1 MSSSSPSLKVLP
13 ALDFDSNGGKIAVVT
28 EESGTVTQD
37 NVSVS
42 GKLTVEF
49 LKEGLNT
56 RWFFKCIG
64 HGSGIKFGEC
74 KIKFGSRELL
84 GEIYSIA
91 NTGISGFVIDSVTCG
106 TEHKLSQVTTH
117 FQEFPYFKFQE
128 ESCRYV
134 VAQKIKPLDVDMNH
148 DGLKVTLCSCRG
160 IKEANGFKG
169 LMKVTALAEFS
180 QSRIPVLI
188 EQMHYFLSFA
198 FGGWVS
204 PAFTSG
210 GNSKYEKF
218 YSHFENYPSDKA
230 RNLKGWLPN
239 GQQRCLAEAFPGF
252 VDRFTTEGWKEPL
265 PKAIKWLLGTLASTR
280 ESNEQ
285 KMSYAQIPL
294 EMLAWQVFCDSND
307 VIPEG
312 EFEKLSAATKFSLLL
327 NNAKVPTCIPTELT
341 NLLKVKAERSALNN
355 GPKLIVKF
363 RNTIIH
369 PSKQKSKYLRDIEND
384 CDVKLNDVYREALYL
399 YEWYTTMIILR
410 LINYNGVY
418 AKRFGNPWNPEVEQV
433 PWANKG

>member
-169 LMKVTALAEFS
+169 LMKVTALAGFH
-180 QSRIPVLI
+180 RVGFRYLLNRCTIFFHLPLVVG
-188 EQMHYFLSFA
+188 FLQHLLRE
-198 FGGWVS
+198 V
-204 PAFTSG
+204 TQNTK
-210 GNSKYEKF
+210 NSI
-218 YSHFENYPSDKA
+218 HT
-230 RNLKGWLPN
+230 LKTIRVTKQGISKV
-239 GQQRCLAEAFPGF
+239 GCLMA
-252 VDRFTTEGWKEPL
+252 
-265 PKAIKWLLGTLASTR
+265 
-280 ESNEQ
+280 N
-285 KMSYAQIPL
+285 
-294 EMLAWQVFCDSND
+294 
-307 VIPEG
+307 
-312 EFEKLSAATKFSLLL
+312 SAAWPRRFL
-327 NNAKVPTCIPTELT
+327 
-341 NLLKVKAERSALNN
+341 AL
-355 GPKLIVKF
+355 
-363 RNTIIH
+363 
-369 PSKQKSKYLRDIEND
+369 
-384 CDVKLNDVYREALYL
+384 
-399 YEWYTTMIILR
+399 
-410 LINYNGVY
+410 
-418 AKRFGNPWNPEVEQV
+418 
-433 PWANKG
+433 